1 MEIIFVGTLS
11 FICLNRDR
19 ELQFWDQTYCL
30 STSREVQQNDLPCTQ
45 ICSLD
50 SVPIKLN
57 YG

>member
-1 MEIIFVGTLS
+1 MFYR
-11 FICLNRDR
+11 FNRDR

-30 STSREVQQNDLPCTQ
+30 STSREVQANDLPCTQ